1 MKKTNAARILDRLK
15 IHYELIEYVVDESDL
30 SAIHLAETAGIPI
43 IQVYKTLV
51 LEGDKNGYIVCIIPG
66 GEEIDLKKAAI
77 ASSNK
82 KVAML
87 KLKEL
92 EPLTGYIRGGCS
104 PLGMK
109 KPFPVFIDESAFDH
123 ALIYISA
130 GVRGMQLRLSPTD
143 LLIACNAKKGA
154 II

>member
-15 IHYELIEYVVDESDL
+15 INYELIEYQVDEADL
-30 SAIHLAETAGIPI
+30 SAIHLAGIAGIPI
-43 IQVYKTLV
+43 AEVYKTLV
-51 LEGDKNGYIVCIIPG
+51 LEGDKTGYFVCIIPG

-82 KVAML
+82 KVAMI
-87 KLKEL
+87 KMKEL

-109 KPFPVFIDESAFDH
+109 KSFPVFIDESAFDH

-130 GVRGMQLRLSPTD
+130 GLRGMQIRLSPTD
-143 LLIACNAKKGA
+143 LMIACNAKKGA
-154 II
+154 LT

>member
-143 LLIACNAKKGA
+143 LLIACNAKKRA
-154 II
+154 IT

>member
-130 GVRGMQLRLSPTD
+130 GVRGLQLRLSPTG

-154 II
+154 IT